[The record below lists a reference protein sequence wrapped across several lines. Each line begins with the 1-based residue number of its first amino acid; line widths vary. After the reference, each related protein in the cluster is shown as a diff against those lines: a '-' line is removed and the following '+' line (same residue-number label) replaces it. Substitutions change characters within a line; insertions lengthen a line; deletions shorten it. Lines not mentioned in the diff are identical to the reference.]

1 MKRTT
6 TGTLGMILV
15 LMTATFLS
23 SGIAMAQDFGPRG
36 ERSPLTRQRFLENLP
51 GMTEEQLSQIS
62 ALGEEFK
69 AASGFLR
76 EERKILH
83 DQLEAALQSANPDA
97 ITVGQLVISQ
107 RDLREQRRS
116 AQEDF
121 RATFQSLLTLEQQEA
136 LEEMR
141 NRRRRGRRG
150 LGRRSGDFSN
160 DGF

>member
-1 MKRTT
+1 MNKTR

-15 LMTATFLS
+15 LVTAFLTT
-23 SGIAMAQDFGPRG
+23 GIAVGQDFGPRG
-36 ERSPLTRQRFLENLP
+36 ERSPLIRQRFLENLP

-69 AASGFLR
+69 ATSGFLR
-76 EERKILH
+76 EERKNLH

-141 NRRRRGRRG
+141 NSRRRGRRG

>member
-1 MKRTT
+1 MNKTT
-6 TGTLGMILV
+6 TESLAMIMV
-15 LMTATFLS
+15 LATAFLTT
-23 SGIAMAQDFGPRG
+23 GIAMAQDFGPRG

-69 AASGFLR
+69 ATSGFLR
-76 EERKILH
+76 EERKNLH

-97 ITVGQLVISQ
+97 ITVGQLVIFQ

-141 NRRRRGRRG
+141 NSRRRGRRG

>member
-1 MKRTT
+1 MNKTT

-15 LMTATFLS
+15 LATAFLTT
-23 SGIAMAQDFGPRG
+23 GIAVGQDFGPRG

-69 AASGFLR
+69 ATSGFLR
-76 EERKILH
+76 EERKNLH

-107 RDLREQRRS
+107 RYLNEQRRS

-136 LEEMR
+136 LKEMR
-141 NRRRRGRRG
+141 NSRRRGRRG